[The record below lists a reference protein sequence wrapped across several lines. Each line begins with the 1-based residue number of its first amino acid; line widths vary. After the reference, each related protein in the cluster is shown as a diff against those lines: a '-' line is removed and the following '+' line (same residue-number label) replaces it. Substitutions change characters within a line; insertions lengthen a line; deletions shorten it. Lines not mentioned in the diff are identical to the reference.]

1 MIPKIKRLPKNHFYR
16 THMGATWLVNGK
28 HGGDLARSFGDAFRL
43 WLWHCGVPPKIAF
56 GYGKKARVCETGE

>member
-1 MIPKIKRLPKNHFYR
+1 
-16 THMGATWLVNGK
+16 MGATWLVKGK
-28 HGGDLARSFGDAFRL
+28 HGVDLARSFGDAFRL